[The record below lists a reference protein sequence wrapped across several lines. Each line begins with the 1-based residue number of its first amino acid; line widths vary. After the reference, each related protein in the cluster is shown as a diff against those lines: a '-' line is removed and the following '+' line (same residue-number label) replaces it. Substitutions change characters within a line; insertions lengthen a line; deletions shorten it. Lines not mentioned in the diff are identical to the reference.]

1 MVHISNNGVISIHRG
16 DSFSIPLFLD
26 MGIEGFPIRYNIT
39 QYTGVSLYL
48 GVMTPFESFE
58 KATLKKK
65 YTSESE
71 TNENGDLVVKVS
83 SQDTMCLRPG
93 KYYYEMKMLLE
104 NGEVSTIIPKKELF
118 VFE

>member
-1 MVHISNNGVISIHRG
+1 MVHISNNGIISIHRG

-58 KATLKKK
+58 KAILKKK
-65 YTSESE
+65 YTSESI
-71 TNENGDLVVKVS
+71 TNENGDLVIEMS
-83 SQDTMCLRPG
+83 SKDTACLRPG
-93 KYYYEMKMLLE
+93 KYYYEMKMLSN
-104 NGEVSTIIPKKELF
+104 NGEVNTIIPKKEFF